1 MKYLSDFAS
10 LRETIKH
17 RMETFANL
25 CVFFYSAILCVKA
38 SFEALRPMKQEVRAG
53 KFGIT
58 LGGAQNDKKFQ
69 GSQL

>member
-1 MKYLSDFAS
+1 
-10 LRETIKH
+10 
-17 RMETFANL
+17 METFANL